1 MSDTD
6 LPDPS
11 SAAPWALPQ
20 WLERSARWVGRL
32 LVLALGVVTTLW
44 LFSRLRVVFVPVL
57 VGLLLAALSA
67 PIASTLVRWRVPRL
81 LAAWATLLL
90 VVGLLGGTGYVV
102 GSSVGSELASGTEW
116 EDVYAEVRSWLET
129 GPAGLTETEIDDLE
143 KGLQDSL
150 VGGLQSV
157 GVSRA
162 TAVAEIIGGLFL
174 ALVLFFF
181 FVKDGPEMWSWLLS
195 HVRSRRRPTIDV
207 GGRAAFESLQAYMRG
222 VAVTGMVDAILI
234 GIVLAVVGVPL
245 VVPLTV
251 LTFFAAFFPIVGATL
266 AGGLATTVA
275 LVTIG
280 VREAVII
287 AVATLVIQQVEGD
300 VVMPLVMRRQV
311 SLHPAVILVVLGIGG
326 ALAGI
331 VGAFVAVPI
340 AAMLTAAAGAI
351 NDADSTKVTHS
362 DALD

>member
-1 MSDTD
+1 MSDSNT
-6 LPDPS
+6 PEP
-11 SAAPWALPQ
+11 ARVAPWALPT

-32 LVLALGVVTTLW
+32 LILAVGTVAALW
-44 LFSRLRVVFVPVL
+44 LLSRLRVVFVPIL

-67 PIASTLVRWRVPRL
+67 PIAAALVRWRVPRL

-90 VVGLLGGTGYVV
+90 VVGLLGGTGYLVTT
-102 GSSVGSELASGTEW
+102 SVGAELTSGTEW
-116 EDVYAEVRSWLET
+116 DEVDSEIRTWLQE
-129 GPAGLTETEIDDLE
+129 GPAGLSETEIDDLE
-143 KGLQDSL
+143 QGLRDSL
-150 VGGLQSV
+150 IGGLQSV

-162 TAVAEIIGGLFL
+162 TAVAEVIGGLFL

-181 FVKDGPEMWSWLLS
+181 FVKDGPQMWSWMLT
-195 HVRSRRRPTIDV
+195 RIRPQRRPTIDV

-222 VAVTGMVDAILI
+222 VAVTGLVDAALI

-245 VVPLTV
+245 VIPLTV
-251 LTFFAAFFPIVGATL
+251 LTFFAAFFPIVGASL
-266 AGGLATTVA
+266 AGAVATTVA
-275 LVTIG
+275 LVTLG

-287 AVATLVIQQVEGD
+287 AVATVVIQQVEGD
-300 VVMPLVMRRQV
+300 VVMPIVMRRQV

-331 VGAFVAVPI
+331 IGAFVAVPI

-351 NDADSTKVTHS
+351 NRADTASPAGAT
-362 DALD
+362 DG

>member
-1 MSDTD
+1 M
-6 LPDPS
+6 
-11 SAAPWALPQ
+11 
-20 WLERSARWVGRL
+20 
-32 LVLALGVVTTLW
+32 
-44 LFSRLRVVFVPVL
+44 
-57 VGLLLAALSA
+57 
-67 PIASTLVRWRVPRL
+67 
-81 LAAWATLLL
+81 
-90 VVGLLGGTGYVV
+90 
-102 GSSVGSELASGTEW
+102 
-116 EDVYAEVRSWLET
+116 
-129 GPAGLTETEIDDLE
+129 
-143 KGLQDSL
+143 
-150 VGGLQSV
+150 
-157 GVSRA
+157 
-162 TAVAEIIGGLFL
+162 
-174 ALVLFFF
+174 
-181 FVKDGPEMWSWLLS
+181 
-195 HVRSRRRPTIDV
+195 
-207 GGRAAFESLQAYMRG
+207 
-222 VAVTGMVDAILI
+222 
-234 GIVLAVVGVPL
+234 LAVVGVPL

-351 NDADSTKVTHS
+351 NNADSTKLAHS